1 MPSRLALRSYGQ
13 AALAVAAA
21 TAVGW
26 PLCHGFHLPD
36 ERRLP
41 LLSNTNIL
49 MLYLVAVLWVATRH
63 RRQVAI
69 VASILSVAT
78 FDLCFVPPFFRFGVA
93 DQQYLVTLA
102 VMLLTAIVISTLTTR
117 VHQQS
122 AAARQA
128 WERAEA
134 EFLRNTLLSAVSHDL
149 RTPIA
154 GITGAVTTL
163 IDSGQS
169 LSGQSRAELLET
181 IATEADR
188 MEQRINNLLD
198 MTRLDAGGPALAR
211 EWQHI
216 QEVVGATLRSLKKR
230 IGGRS
235 IVTRIASDLPLVYID
250 GVAIE
255 QVLFNLADNA
265 LHYTPEGSPIEIEAH
280 ISATEL
286 FLTVS
291 DRGPGLPA
299 GAESRV
305 FDRFFRAPTAA
316 MQSSGGLGLGLAI
329 CKGIVTAHGGTITA
343 TNRPGGG
350 SIFEVALPLRKSA
363 PQVDGT
369 A

>member
-198 MTRLDAGGPALAR
+198 MTRLDAGGPASR
-211 EWQHI
+211 
-216 QEVVGATLRSLKKR
+216 
-230 IGGRS
+230 
-235 IVTRIASDLPLVYID
+235 
-250 GVAIE
+250 
-255 QVLFNLADNA
+255 
-265 LHYTPEGSPIEIEAH
+265 GS
-280 ISATEL
+280 
-286 FLTVS
+286 
-291 DRGPGLPA
+291 
-299 GAESRV
+299 
-305 FDRFFRAPTAA
+305 
-316 MQSSGGLGLGLAI
+316 
-329 CKGIVTAHGGTITA
+329 
-343 TNRPGGG
+343 G
-350 SIFEVALPLRKSA
+350 SIFRKWSARHCDRSRSESAADPSSRASLPTCRWFTLTAWRSNKSSSTWPTTPCTTRRKAARSRSKPTSA
-363 PQVDGT
+363 PPNCS
-369 A
+369 